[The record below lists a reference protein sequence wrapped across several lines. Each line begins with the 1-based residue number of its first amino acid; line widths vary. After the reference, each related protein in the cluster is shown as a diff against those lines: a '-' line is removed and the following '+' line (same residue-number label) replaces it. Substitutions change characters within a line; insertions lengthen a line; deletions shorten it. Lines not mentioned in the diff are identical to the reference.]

1 MNELDDLIAEELS
14 QPVDP
19 RVSEMAAAIA
29 DSFPGSAHAVLF
41 YGSCLREQRLEGLML
56 DFYVIVTDY
65 RAAYSKHWLAIANR
79 LLPPNVFPFVHNDQ
93 NAKYAVL
100 SESDFAREC
109 SPLAGSVSVF
119 ARFAQPARLVWSAD
133 EAARTSAVSA
143 VSSAVATLLRLTR
156 AAMEEEEVEDP
167 LAVWRTAFAYTY
179 GAELRAERSSRP
191 AALVDADPTR
201 YARLAEAAGLA
212 GWTGIGPK
220 TRTAA
225 RRKWRQLSRRG
236 KLLSVLRLTKA
247 SFTFA
252 NGIDYLAWKINRHAG
267 TAIVLKPWQRRWPLL
282 GALTLLPRLL
292 ARGAIR

>member
-1 MNELDDLIAEELS
+1 MSELDNLIAEELS
-14 QPVDP
+14 RPVDP
-19 RVSEMAAAIA
+19 RVGEMAAAVA
-29 DSFPGSAHAVLF
+29 ASYPGSARAVLF

-56 DFYVIVTDY
+56 DFYLIVTDY
-65 RAAYSKHWLAIANR
+65 RAAYNKRWLAIANQ
-79 LLPPNVFPFVHNDQ
+79 LVPPNVFPFALDDL

-100 SESDFAREC
+100 SEADFAREC

-119 ARFAQPARLVWSAD
+119 ARFAQPARLVWSEDA
-133 EAARTSAVSA
+133 AARAGVTTA
-143 VSSAVATLLRLTR
+143 VSSAVVTLLRLAR
-156 AAMEEEEVEDP
+156 AAMIDAEAEDP
-167 LAVWRTAFAYTY
+167 LAVWRAAFTRTY
-179 GAELRAERSSRP
+179 GAELRAEKSSRP
-191 AALVDADPTR
+191 AALVDADPDR

-220 TRTAA
+220 VRKAA

-247 SFTFA
+247 SLTYA
-252 NGIDYLAWKINRHAG
+252 NGIDYLAWKINRHAD

-282 GALTLLPRLL
+282 GAVTLLPRLL